1 MKNTL
6 VCAAAFALMF
16 ILAACS
22 NQPTPQATPS
32 ASPTAA
38 APAPIPKGVP
48 EISAVQKRDNKAPN
62 FSWTDSTGKTVS
74 FDGVR
79 TKVNFINFWA
89 TWCGPCKAELPDL
102 VALSK
107 EYEGK
112 NVKFFGLSVDR
123 GGDVGMD
130 VQKFAADHD
139 IPYTVLV
146 ANDDVQEA
154 FGNITGIPTSFIVD
168 GDGNIKQTYVG
179 LRNKDFLKQ
188 ALDKELQ

>member
-1 MKNTL
+1 MKTFFFYAAVVLTFIFAQCSDKPAAQPATAQSTL
-6 VCAAAFALMF
+6 
-16 ILAACS
+16 
-22 NQPTPQATPS
+22 ATPS
-32 ASPTAA
+32 G
-38 APAPIPKGVP
+38 PIPKGVP

-62 FSWTDSTGKTVS
+62 FSWIDSTGKSVS
-74 FDGVR
+74 FDGVKA
-79 TKVNFINFWA
+79 KVNFINFWA

-123 GGDVGMD
+123 GGDVGTD
-130 VQKFAADHD
+130 VKNFVVEHG

-168 GDGNIKQTYVG
+168 GDGNIKQSYVG